1 MIPTPNLLRG
11 VFVKNARGHSSLRS
25 LAQSECIVMMISQLL
40 YKLYL
45 FPNYMYSLDTQTA
58 EISFFYYLNSIC
70 YFFPIGYQVP
80 IL

>member
-1 MIPTPNLLRG
+1 LLRG
-11 VFVKNARGHSSLRS
+11 VLVKNARGHSSLRS